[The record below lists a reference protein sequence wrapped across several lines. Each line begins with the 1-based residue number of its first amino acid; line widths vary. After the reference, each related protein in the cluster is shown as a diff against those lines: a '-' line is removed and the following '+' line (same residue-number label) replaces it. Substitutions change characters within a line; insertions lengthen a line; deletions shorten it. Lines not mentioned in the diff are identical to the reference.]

1 MDPTTLTAFIQQLQ
15 ESQRDIS
22 DKMMQATVSLQ
33 RIATQLEN
41 QERASAGL
49 LDNIRRLD
57 GAVFGMDLERPG
69 LGMRLD
75 RIEQRYLR
83 TQRVQNWILSGGVAA
98 FVTGLVMA
106 YKGVQA
112 LSDSGVVR

>member
-1 MDPTTLTAFIQQLQ
+1 METSALTAFIGQLQ

-22 DKMMQATVSLQ
+22 DKMLQATVSLQ

-49 LDNIRRLD
+49 LENIRKLD
-57 GAVFGMDLERPG
+57 GAVYGMDAEKPG
-69 LGMRLD
+69 IGMRLD

-83 TQRVQNWILSGGVAA
+83 TQRVQNWILSGGVVA
-98 FVTGLVMA
+98 FISGLVMA

-112 LSDSGVVR
+112 LSDSGVIR